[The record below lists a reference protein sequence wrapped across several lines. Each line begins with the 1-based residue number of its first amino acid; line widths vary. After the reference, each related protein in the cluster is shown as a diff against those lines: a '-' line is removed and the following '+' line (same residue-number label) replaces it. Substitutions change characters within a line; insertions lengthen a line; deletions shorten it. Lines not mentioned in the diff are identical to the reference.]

1 MFFSGSLIALS
12 ANAADKAAAPA
23 AAAAAPAAAPA
34 KAPAPAAAPAAAPAK
49 APAAAA
55 APAAVPAK
63 APTAA
68 GPAAAPA
75 KAPAAAAA
83 PAAAKAP
90 APAAAP
96 AVATKETAPAAK
108 PGAPVAAAAPA
119 APAAPPAPP
128 AEVDQLFKSYEGN
141 WKCDTTFPAG
151 AFGPSSAELKVK
163 TEVKIKKEPGGY
175 WYKGEYKMKKTKT
188 NPEMAGTFLLG
199 YDAGSKSVVS
209 VNYNLMG
216 GYALEHGTG
225 GTAEKVS
232 YSGEGVAMGQKIKVR
247 ETMSQKDAKNIE
259 HSMEMDMGKGF
270 QPMGTDVCKK

>member
-1 MFFSGSLIALS
+1 MTKLSKLAISGMFFSGSLVALS
-12 ANAADKAAAPA
+12 ANAADKVP
-23 AAAAAPAAAPA
+23 AAAAPATAPTAAAA

-55 APAAVPAK
+55 A
-63 APTAA
+63 
-68 GPAAAPA
+68 APA

-83 PAAAKAP
+83 PAAAP
-90 APAAAP
+90 AKAP

-119 APAAPPAPP
+119 APAAPPGPP
-128 AEVDQLFKSYEGN
+128 AEVDQLFKAYEGN

-151 AFGPSSAELKVK
+151 AFGPSTPELKVK

-199 YDAGSKSVVS
+199 YDAGAKSVVS
-209 VNYNLMG
+209 VNYNIMG

-232 YSGEGVAMGQKIKVR
+232 YSGDGVAMGQKVKVR
-247 ETMSQKDAKNIE
+247 ETMSQKDAKTVE
-259 HSMEMDMGKGF
+259 HTMEMDMGKGF
-270 QPMGTDVCKK
+270 QALGTDVCKK